1 MEENV
6 EDVAKRQRDQGDAE
20 QRPDN
25 VHASD
30 AIHYAHL
37 TLTADQ
43 TGPPEVEIVEANVD
57 RLDEMDSLW
66 RAMQQHHSEVVG
78 EVGEVAPLRG
88 AEDSWRQRRAEFEEW
103 MRAGDAW
110 LLIAEREG
118 SPVGFAFF
126 RIAASDWSFETD
138 ERVGELEALSVEP
151 ELRRWG
157 IGSLLME
164 EVEMRLVAAG
174 VGFIGLT
181 VIAGNEDALR
191 FYERWGMAP
200 SHVRCLGRTLTRGD
214 RGGG

>member
-1 MEENV
+1 M
-6 EDVAKRQRDQGDAE
+6 
-20 QRPDN
+20 
-25 VHASD
+25 
-30 AIHYAHL
+30 
-37 TLTADQ
+37 ADQ
-43 TGPPEVEIVEANVD
+43 TGPPEVEIVEATVD
-57 RLDEMDSLW
+57 RLDDVESLW
-66 RAMQQHHSEVVG
+66 HAMHEHHSEVVG
-78 EVGEVAPLRG
+78 EVRAVASLRG
-88 AEDSWRQRRAEFEEW
+88 PEDSWQRRRAEFEEW
-103 MRAGDAW
+103 MLAGEAW

-126 RIAASDWSFETD
+126 RIADSDWSFETD

-164 EVEMRLVAAG
+164 QVEMQLVAAG

-200 SHVRCLGRTLTRGD
+200 SHVRCLGRTLA
-214 RGGG
+214 RGGGG